1 MSENDFFIC
10 QKKGFYTN
18 SVSQSELNSDAKFL
32 FCPAEENMLINS
44 FFPLYEWKYLY
55 ICKKK
60 SQIEVL
66 LLNYLRRTCYAT
78 IYPTFVLFIVRIWKN
93 KIYLYCIGYM

>member
-1 MSENDFFIC
+1 LKKLFQKYAGECKCMSENDFFIC

-44 FFPLYEWKYLY
+44 FFPLYE
-55 ICKKK
+55 
-60 SQIEVL
+60 
-66 LLNYLRRTCYAT
+66 
-78 IYPTFVLFIVRIWKN
+78 
-93 KIYLYCIGYM
+93 